1 MLQGGRE
8 TAARALQAAGDVGEG
23 GFGGIPIVRGS
34 AGKAL
39 LRLY

>member
-23 GFGGIPIVRGS
+23 DFGGIPIVRAS
-34 AGKAL
+34 AGNRVL
-39 LRLY
+39 IEP